1 MEHNKINIFENS
13 KFGDY
18 FTFDDN
24 ECIFLEKIE
33 MDLSDGSEQLYKL
46 VVHYHVKYTD
56 GSEKDFASII
66 LAQSDGFVY
75 DDKYVKQI

>member
-1 MEHNKINIFENS
+1 MGHNKTNIFENS

-33 MDLSDGSEQLYKL
+33 MDLSDDSEQLYKL
-46 VVHYHVKYTD
+46 VVHHHVKYAD
-56 GSEKDFASII
+56 GSEKDFTSTI
-66 LAQSDGFVY
+66 LAQPDGFVY